1 MKVDNLE
8 KFFEET
14 YQLARF
20 KEDNASSY
28 AEGLHTAIKRN
39 GGFDNFDYKS
49 FNTSRIPLDKIIVF
63 GGGTDHI
70 GEETEPIL
78 ENFVDD
84 AVISWNNK
92 FPQRHLNNDQEKLVR
107 NAANDYY
114 RRKLGHD

>member
-39 GGFDNFDYKS
+39 GVW
-49 FNTSRIPLDKIIVF
+49 L
-63 GGGTDHI
+63 
-70 GEETEPIL
+70 
-78 ENFVDD
+78 
-84 AVISWNNK
+84 
-92 FPQRHLNNDQEKLVR
+92 
-107 NAANDYY
+107 
-114 RRKLGHD
+114 

>member
-39 GGFDNFDYKS
+39 GAL
-49 FNTSRIPLDKIIVF
+49 TILIIRALIRPEF
-63 GGGTDHI
+63 H
-70 GEETEPIL
+70 
-78 ENFVDD
+78 
-84 AVISWNNK
+84 
-92 FPQRHLNNDQEKLVR
+92 
-107 NAANDYY
+107 
-114 RRKLGHD
+114 